1 MIIPDWAKELNCSIT
16 VCDKDGVIIYQNDPA
31 VRQYEKQGVH
41 KFIFQSAWKE
51 DGEVKGLCEISIITP
66 SEMPHYVRD

>member
-16 VCDKDGVIIYQNDPA
+16 VCDKDEVIIYQNDPA
-31 VRQYEKQGVH
+31 VRQYEKHDVH

-66 SEMPHYVRD
+66 SEMPHYVRE

>member
-16 VCDKDGVIIYQNDPA
+16 VCDKDGVIIYQNDPS
-31 VRQYEKQGVH
+31 VRQYEKHGVH

-51 DGEVKGLCEISIITP
+51 DGEVNANLGFAAWFYEPK
-66 SEMPHYVRD
+66 VRR

>member
-31 VRQYEKQGVH
+31 VRQYEKHGSLLTSSL
-41 KFIFQSAWKE
+41 F
-51 DGEVKGLCEISIITP
+51 KGQNKVSLIISILQIFNG
-66 SEMPHYVRD
+66 DLG